1 MPERSATQTPPS
13 LLPVLSRGRH
23 RNPARG
29 ACFMEFTAM
38 LAGETFSDRPACV
51 DPALAAILRGANDTL
66 SDDERP
72 ALVPL
77 LGRAIGLVVA
87 RPDDGAPRGGRLR
100 LRPWYRSEHD
110 RTAALAARLH
120 AKVSER
126 FRAAVGGPA
135 SSGGGW
141 HVRHAGVSQTFWDL
155 MSEPALAKTSTEYSA
170 RLVSRLEL
178 LHACY
183 EDALADMGLPVR
195 ARREPAP
202 AEGVSAEAVSAPA
215 PLPSPAG

>member
-1 MPERSATQTPPS
+1 MPESSATQNPPS

-77 LGRAIGLVVA
+77 LGRAIGLVVGPDGSA
-87 RPDDGAPRGGRLR
+87 QRTGRPR

-135 SSGGGW
+135 SAGGGW

-155 MSEPALAKTSTEYSA
+155 MSEPALARTSKEYST
-170 RLVSRLEL
+170 RLVQRLEL

-183 EDALADMGLPVR
+183 EDALAEMGLPVR
-195 ARREPAP
+195 TRREPALS
-202 AEGVSAEAVSAPA
+202 EGLTAPTA
-215 PLPSPAG
+215 LPSPAG